1 MDDIFRKKLGRHG
14 GHFLEGSGDAIVDF
28 FRGKWGRKKKNSG
41 GNGNIL
47 FFPFL
52 AIALCYNN
60 KFGKN
65 CGQARL

>member
-28 FRGKWGRKKKNSG
+28 FRGKWGRKQN
-41 GNGNIL
+41 
-47 FFPFL
+47 FFPGEMGTFCSF
-52 AIALCYNN
+52 CYNN

>member
-14 GHFLEGSGDAIVDF
+14 GHFLKGSGDAIVDF
-28 FRGKWGRKKKNSG
+28 FGVNGGVKKKYSG

-52 AIALCYNN
+52 AIAFCYNN